1 MDWLSLAIIAY
12 FLYALNNV
20 NIRGI
25 IGRYARNGRN
35 YLVLFGIIWAF
46 FLISMIFVFQ
56 IPIPN
61 MYLVSILAINGVL
74 TAFSLYSLFVAV
86 SKDDVYRVA
95 VLLNLSP
102 VFTAVFSYGLL
113 GETFGG
119 MKLVGLVLLILA
131 GILASLSKDA
141 LGHWKLSPALMYGL
155 LAALFMA
162 VSNVVFKYATSFVDP
177 ITTLVWGRLFVLIV
191 VVLILLRKSWRCEF
205 LKVFKDMSVGGF
217 SIVLLN
223 ESIALIATLAFIY
236 AIATSTATLVSAL
249 GAIYPIFVF
258 IFGAVYTLIKPEFVK
273 EDLSKQALVLKLLSL
288 VLLIPGIILISQV
301 LL

>member
-1 MDWLSLAIIAY
+1 MIEMDWLSLAIVAY
-12 FLYALNNV
+12 FLYAFNNV

-46 FLISMIFVFQ
+46 FLVSMLLVFQ
-56 IPIPN
+56 IPVPSV
-61 MYLVSILAINGVL
+61 YLVTILAINGIL
-74 TAFSLYSLFVAV
+74 TAFSLYFLFVAV

-119 MKLVGLVLLILA
+119 TRLLGLVLLILA
-131 GILASLSKDA
+131 GILASLSRDA
-141 LGHWKLSPALMYGL
+141 LGHWKLSPALVYGI

-177 ITTLVWGRLFVLIV
+177 LTSLVWGRLFVLLVVV
-191 VVLILLRKSWRCEF
+191 VVLIRKSWRNDF
-205 LKVFKDMSVGGF
+205 LKVLKNMSVSGF

-223 ESIALIATLAFIY
+223 ESIALIATLAFIC

-249 GAIYPIFVF
+249 GATYPVFVF
-258 IFGAVYTLIKPEFVK
+258 IFGAMYTLVKPDFVM
-273 EDLSKQALVLKLLSL
+273 EDLSKHTLLLKLSSL
-288 VLLIPGIILISQV
+288 TLLIPGVILVS
-301 LL
+301 